1 MGRVVTIPVFLG
13 VTALYTVD
21 RDTALMSAMSTV
33 SGANGCV
40 ISSDP
45 TLTAA
50 TLLAAPVAGASI
62 TGAIT
67 ILTTNQSAG
76 FAQNLKIPLSK
87 DSRLYISASV
97 GAWCFLLF
105 EDLAVFSAENLV
117 T

>member
-1 MGRVVTIPVFLG
+1 MGRTVTIPVFLG
-13 VTALYTVD
+13 VTAKYVVD
-21 RDTALMSAMSTV
+21 RNTVLMAAMSTV

-50 TLLAAPVAGASI
+50 VLLAAPAAGASV
-62 TGAIT
+62 TGAIAL
-67 ILTTNQSAG
+67 LTTAQSSS
-76 FAQNLKIPLSK
+76 FAQNLKIPMVQGMG
-87 DSRLYISASV
+87 LYVSASV

-105 EDLAVFSAENLV
+105 EDLEFFAENSV